1 MTPQQQILDIAA
13 RMGANPKEVELAIAL
28 VRTGDA
34 TLIVQVMAAKLT
46 IKTTL
51 AKAAQ
56 KPPHALSQQA
66 AGYLERLNTER
77 LIT

>member
-13 RMGANPKEVELAIAL
+13 RMGANSKEVELAVAL

-46 IKTTL
+46 IKTAL

-56 KPPHALSQQA
+56 NHRTL
-66 AGYLERLNTER
+66 
-77 LIT
+77 

>member
-1 MTPQQQILDIAA
+1 
-13 RMGANPKEVELAIAL
+13 MGAELAVAL

-46 IKTTL
+46 IKAAR